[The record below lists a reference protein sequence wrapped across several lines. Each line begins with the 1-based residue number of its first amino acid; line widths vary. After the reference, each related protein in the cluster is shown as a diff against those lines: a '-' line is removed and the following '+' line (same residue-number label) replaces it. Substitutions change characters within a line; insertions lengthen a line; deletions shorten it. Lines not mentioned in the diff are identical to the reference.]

1 MSLRNDVA
9 LVGRNSIVR
18 EGLQRILTEHGF
30 SVLCSAAR
38 TADLPRIARDEP
50 WILLL
55 FADGDCANT
64 ETQSLAA
71 LHQRFPA
78 ARIVLLASEFDFAQV
93 RGAFKAGVA
102 GCLVDEIDCDRL
114 IGLLQLVALGEKV
127 FPSQLADE
135 LVDQV
140 AISQP
145 GNGTPTIHS
154 ANLSAREVEIL
165 RCLIMGLPN
174 KVISRRLSISE
185 ATVKVHVKAVL
196 RKLHVMNRTQAAIWA
211 TSRGLRGF
219 DSNEP
224 VPPKA
229 MQAALAAS
237 ALEAAVVPVME
248 TIPLRTA

>member
-38 TADLPRIARDEP
+38 TADLPPIANDEP

-55 FADGDCANT
+55 FADGDLASSD
-64 ETQSLAA
+64 SLAA
-71 LHQRFPA
+71 LRQRYPS

-140 AISQP
+140 AVGQP

-154 ANLSAREVEIL
+154 ANLSTREVEIL

-219 DSNEP
+219 DSNDP

-237 ALEAAVVPVME
+237 ALDAAAVPVME
-248 TIPLRTA
+248 AVPLRPA

>member
-1 MSLRNDVA
+1 MALQTDVA
-9 LVGRNSIVR
+9 LVGRNTIVR
-18 EGLQRILTEHGF
+18 EGLQRILVEHDF
-30 SVLCSAAR
+30 SVLCSAHR
-38 TADLPRIARDEP
+38 ISELPPVEREQP

-55 FADGDCANT
+55 FAEGESATAEVDAL
-64 ETQSLAA
+64 SA
-71 LHQRFPA
+71 LHERFPA

-93 RGAFKAGVA
+93 RRAFKAGVS
-102 GCLVDEIDCDRL
+102 GCLVDEIACDRL
-114 IGLLQLVALGEKV
+114 IGLLHLVALGEKV

-140 AISQP
+140 GINQNNTGA
-145 GNGTPTIHS
+145 PTIHS

-224 VPPKA
+224 LPQKA
-229 MQAALAAS
+229 VQAALVAS
-237 ALEAAVVPVME
+237 SGLESTAIPSERLPLQAV
-248 TIPLRTA
+248 